1 MKEFKT
7 RVLKPGAAM
16 AFTEEGWKRWRDLAR
31 VFLIEKGIKL
41 LHYGANEYFM
51 CVPVINAPFAK
62 VVVITVDEV
71 HLTEDDKGAVVEALR
86 KSRAFM
92 SLMKKR
98 NVPMAGLMWAY
109 SSEFDEVRDRK
120 YPVFYVMLND
130 SNSPIEVPLLSG
142 NSKVGG

>member
-1 MKEFKT
+1 MRECKT
-7 RVLKPGAAM
+7 QVLKPKAAI
-16 AFTEEGWKRWRDLAR
+16 AFTEKGWKRWRGLA
-31 VFLIEKGIKL
+31 IEKGIKL

-71 HLTEDDKGAVVEALR
+71 YLTEDDKRAVVEALR

-92 SLMKKR
+92 SLMKRR
-98 NVPMAGLMWAY
+98 NIPVARLMWAY

-120 YPVFYVMLND
+120 YPVFYVVLND

-142 NSKVGG
+142 NTKTVG